1 MRRAHRGSRAALA
14 LAAGAAC
21 WLGPVCAS
29 AGAAPR
35 AYIRVDQVGYQ
46 ANAPKRAYVLSKKA
60 EAGAGF
66 TVLDQ
71 SSAVVF
77 TGTVGPALGRWSSRA
92 GEVYPLDFGALE
104 TPGTYTIALAGKT
117 PATSPPFAVA
127 PASQLYGTPLA
138 NALSFYENERD
149 GPEYIAS
156 ALRTAP
162 AHLND
167 EHAMTYLT
175 PKADAEGVF
184 KGELQSLG
192 ETIEAAGGWWDA
204 GDYLKFVQT
213 TSYAV
218 ALQLVGVRDF
228 PGQLGPSA
236 GASDFAAEAR
246 FGVEWLLRMWNDT
259 TRTLYYQVGIGSGNG
274 EVLGD
279 HDIWRLPQQ
288 DDTYGG
294 SDPQDRYIRER
305 PVFRAGPPGSPVSPN
320 LAGRDAAAFA
330 LCFQVFATSDP
341 ELASRCLL
349 AGEHI
354 FELADTAPQGNL
366 LTVLPYGFYP
376 ETEWRDDLEL
386 GASELSVALA
396 GADGLPAGLPHT
408 EARYYLEQAAHWAG
422 AYIARSG
429 SEGEGLNLY
438 DVSGLA
444 DFELVRALREQG
456 DPAGLQESEAGL
468 IGDLGGKLQRA
479 ATQSQ
484 GDPFGFGFPWAE
496 SDTVAHGLGLSVMA
510 SEYDDLVG
518 EPTYRTFSERWL
530 ANVLGANAWGSS
542 FIIGDG
548 TVFTDCPQHQVANLA
563 GSLNGSPPVLDG
575 AVVEGPSD
583 EKSRGKL
590 PGMRACP
597 AGGGDAFARFDNASV
612 YRDNVQSYTTTEP
625 ALDLTA
631 PSTLAFAWQVAQPDE
646 LEPAL

>member
-1 MRRAHRGSRAALA
+1 VTGARLGGRAALA
-14 LAAGAAC
+14 LALSAC
-21 WLGPVCAS
+21 WLGPTVACAH
-29 AGAAPR
+29 AAPR
-35 AYIRVDQVGYQ
+35 AYIRVDQVGYR
-46 ANAPKRAYVLSKKA
+46 AEAPKRAYVLSTKA
-60 EAGAGF
+60 EAGATF
-66 TVLDQ
+66 TVLNQ

-77 TGTVGPALGRWSSRA
+77 TGTVGPASGRWSGRA
-92 GEVYPLDFGALE
+92 GEAYPVDFDALT

-117 PATSPPFAVA
+117 PASSPPFTVA
-127 PASQLYGTPLA
+127 PAAQLYEAPLDH
-138 NALSFYENERD
+138 ALSFYENERD
-149 GPEYIAS
+149 GPEYIPS

-167 EHAMTYLT
+167 EHAMTYVT
-175 PKADAEGVF
+175 PKANAEGVF

-192 ETIEAAGGWWDA
+192 ETIDAAGGWWDA

-218 ALQLVGVRDF
+218 ALQLIGVRDF
-228 PGQLGPSA
+228 PGQLGASA
-236 GASDFAAEAR
+236 GASDFAGEAR
-246 FGVEWLLRMWNDT
+246 FGVEWLLRMWNDS

-274 EVLGD
+274 ELVGD

-294 SDPQDRYIRER
+294 SDPRYRYIRER

-330 LCFQVFATSDP
+330 LCFQVFAASDP

-349 AGEHI
+349 AAEHI
-354 FELADTAPQGNL
+354 FELADTDPQGNL
-366 LTVLPYGFYP
+366 LTALPYGFYP

-386 GASELSVALA
+386 GATELSIALA
-396 GADGLPAGLPHT
+396 GAETLPAGLPHT
-408 EARYYLEQAAHWAG
+408 EARYYLEQATHWAG
-422 AYIARSG
+422 SYIARSG

-444 DFELVRALREQG
+444 DFELVRALRQQG
-456 DPAGLQESEAGL
+456 EPAGLEATEASL
-468 IGDLGGKLQRA
+468 IGDLDGKLQRA
-479 ATQSQ
+479 VAQAQ

-510 SEYDDLVG
+510 SEYDQLVG
-518 EPTYRTFSERWL
+518 EPTYRAFSERWL
-530 ANVLGANAWGSS
+530 GNVLGANAWGSS

-548 TVFTDCPQHQVANLA
+548 TVFTDCPQHQVANLV
-563 GSLNGSPPVLDG
+563 GSLNGSSPVLDG
-575 AVVEGPSD
+575 AVVEGPSN

-590 PGMRACP
+590 TGMRPCP
-597 AGGGDAFARFDNASV
+597 AAGGDAFARFDNAAV
-612 YRDNVQSYTTTEP
+612 YRDNVQSFTTTEP

-631 PSTLAFAWQVAQPDE
+631 PSMLAFAWQITQPAE